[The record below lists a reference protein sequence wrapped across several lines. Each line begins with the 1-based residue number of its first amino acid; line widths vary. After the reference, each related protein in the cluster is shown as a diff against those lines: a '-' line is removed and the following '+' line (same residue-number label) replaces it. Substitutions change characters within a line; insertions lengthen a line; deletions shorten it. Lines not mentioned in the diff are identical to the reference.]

1 MRVRGPWGARTV
13 QAPATPG
20 QLHGD
25 RGPRVGCK
33 TIPFPAG
40 HSDRSEGRGPGA
52 GGGVEEVRAQEP
64 DHLSDNDPEREG
76 ALSCPLDPRP
86 ERRGPNSEGGMLISE
101 ERGHPKTFSVLVPSG
116 QGAREARSK
125 KESCPPREGINPS
138 SSSGCWERG
147 PRGHAGR
154 HRRSSSMEGSPT
166 LASGP
171 FRLPSHP
178 LLRRLAWELLRTGP
192 AG

>member
-1 MRVRGPWGARTV
+1 MRALCKPRPPRDSSAGT
-13 QAPATPG
+13 
-20 QLHGD
+20 GD
-25 RGPRVGCK
+25 LGWAAKRY
-33 TIPFPAG
+33 PFPPDTVTTARAG
-40 HSDRSEGRGPGA
+40 GRSPEP

-116 QGAREARSK
+116 QGAREARSR

-154 HRRSSSMEGSPT
+154 HRRSSSLEGSPT